1 MTAFQDC
8 SILHSVANW
17 YCYRT
22 LCGREQG
29 MATHSSFDPESLQII
44 LSNAF
49 AVQESGMDAE
59 SRTAIFELKRA
70 VATGEADLDRAMD
83 LIAVRARNVA
93 NATGIAIGL
102 LKGDQLVYRAGSG
115 SGVTYVGRHVMAT
128 LCVAG
133 HNVASGEILRVE
145 NAQTDRR
152 IEAAICRQFGAHS
165 LLILPIYHDGTM
177 AGVLDGP
184 FDEAPPV
191 RHSGVRTH
199 RLLAALVEG

>member
-1 MTAFQDC
+1 MT
-8 SILHSVANW
+8 
-17 YCYRT
+17 
-22 LCGREQG
+22 
-29 MATHSSFDPESLQII
+29 THSALDPESFQII

-115 SGVTYVGRHVMAT
+115 SGVTYVGQHVIAT

-133 HNVASGEILRVE
+133 PNLARGEILRVA

-152 IEAAICRQFGAHS
+152 IEDAIFRQFRAHA
-165 LLILPIYHDGTM
+165 LLRLAISHDG
-177 AGVLDGP
+177 
-184 FDEAPPV
+184 
-191 RHSGVRTH
+191 
-199 RLLAALVEG
+199 

>member
-1 MTAFQDC
+1 MTEFQDC

-17 YCYRT
+17 YSYR
-22 LCGREQG
+22 LLFASEQG
-29 MATHSSFDPESLQII
+29 MTTHSRVSPESFQII

-115 SGVTYVGRHVMAT
+115 SGVTYVGQHVMAT
-128 LCVAG
+128 LCVPG
-133 HNVASGEILRVE
+133 PNGPTGEILRFE
-145 NAQTDRR
+145 NAQTDRH
-152 IEAAICRQFGAHS
+152 IEPPLSRQF
-165 LLILPIYHDGTM
+165 
-177 AGVLDGP
+177 
-184 FDEAPPV
+184 
-191 RHSGVRTH
+191 
-199 RLLAALVEG
+199 